1 MDQRLDHRLVRAAWI
16 VGLGAVVAVPVLVRL
31 VTSPR
36 VPLWEQLSVVT
47 GLMALSALVCAVVL
61 PSRLRSLTRAFGIE
75 SVLDVHRRTGA
86 AVGLLVLLH
95 LACVVVEKPAQAALL
110 DPEHAGPPA
119 HAAVGATV
127 ALGLLV
133 VLAVG
138 RRKLS
143 YEVWRWAHV
152 ALAGTVVALS
162 ALHVV
167 LLDQL
172 LQEPVMS
179 VVLTAL
185 AVLVLGVL
193 VHRWAWRSLAD
204 PSTEFVLRE
213 VRFET
218 PTVSTLVLAPRGSRH
233 GLDGWTFAPGQF
245 AWLRLERS
253 VFAQEHPF
261 TIASGAHMDR
271 QVEFT
276 IRHAGDFTR
285 EVGRLQP
292 GSPIWVDGPHG
303 SFTSDKPT
311 CTGVVMIAGGVG
323 VTPMMSMIRTAAH
336 RGDQRPHRLVVVA
349 GTPEDLLFREELT
362 VLRGYLDLEVI
373 EVLRRPPQGWTG
385 CSGGISPELLA
396 TVLAADGY
404 RPADLDWF
412 LCGPPS
418 LVADA
423 LDALDALDVPARRVH
438 TEQFD
443 FA

>member
-16 VGLGAVVAVPVLVRL
+16 TGLGAVVVAPVLVRL
-31 VTSPR
+31 ATATG
-36 VPLWEQLSVVT
+36 VPLWEQLSIVT
-47 GLMALSALVCAVVL
+47 GLMALSGMVCAAVL

-86 AVGLLVLLH
+86 AVGVFVLLH
-95 LACVVVEKPAQAALL
+95 LVCVVVANPAQVTLL
-110 DPEHAGPPA
+110 DPDLAGPPA
-119 HAAVGATV
+119 HAAVGATA

-133 VLAVG
+133 VLAVR

-152 ALAGTVVALS
+152 LLAGTVLVLS

-167 LLDQL
+167 RLDQL
-172 LQEPVMS
+172 LQEPAMS
-179 VVLTAL
+179 AVLYALAAAVL
-185 AVLVLGVL
+185 AVLA
-193 VHRWAWRSLAD
+193 HRWLWRSLAD

-218 PTVSTLVLAPRGSRH
+218 PTVSTLVLEPRGNRH
-233 GLDGWTFAPGQF
+233 GLEGWTFAPGQF

-253 VFAQEHPF
+253 VTAQEHPF
-261 TIASGAHMDR
+261 TIASGAHSDR

-285 EVGRLQP
+285 EVGRLPP
-292 GSPIWVDGPHG
+292 GSPVWVDGPHG
-303 SFTSDKPT
+303 SFTSDRPT
-311 CTGVVMIAGGVG
+311 CDGVVMIAGGVG

-336 RGDQRPHRLVVVA
+336 RGDHRPHRLVVVA

-362 VLRGYLDLEVI
+362 VLRGYLDLEVT
-373 EVLRRPPQGWTG
+373 EVLRRPPEGWTG
-385 CSGGISPELLA
+385 CSGGIGPELLA
-396 TVLAADGY
+396 AVVTGDGH
-404 RPADLDWF
+404 RPAELDWF

-423 LDALDALDVPARRVH
+423 LDALDALGVPAGRVH